1 MEPLKKIEV
10 NFTPGTI
17 EFPSADRLKLYVN
30 ETLEKTKG
38 LVATDDSIKATKASR
53 TEVNKLEKSIADVRK
68 RYKKAWNEPF
78 SVFESSLKELEG
90 DCKAASQELK
100 ETIDSFESEQKEQRR
115 QNVKEIIEEMAPN
128 YGVSADKIEIIDK
141 WLLKSTAKKTIL
153 EEIAESMKVAANMA
167 KEAEKISRE
176 CVSRGIVPERYLDLH
191 QKGMSY
197 IDIEN
202 LIEDDLKKTKR
213 SRTFSRL
220 INKRKQPKKR
230 RKWLISVMGNS
241 LIPLLARLSKNC
253 SK

>member
-1 MEPLKKIEV
+1 M
-10 NFTPGTI
+10 
-17 EFPSADRLKLYVN
+17 
-30 ETLEKTKG
+30 
-38 LVATDDSIKATKASR
+38 
-53 TEVNKLEKSIADVRK
+53 
-68 RYKKAWNEPF
+68 
-78 SVFESSLKELEG
+78 KELEG

-153 EEIAESMKVAANMA
+153 KEIAESMKVAANMA
-167 KEAEKISRE
+167 KEAGKISRE